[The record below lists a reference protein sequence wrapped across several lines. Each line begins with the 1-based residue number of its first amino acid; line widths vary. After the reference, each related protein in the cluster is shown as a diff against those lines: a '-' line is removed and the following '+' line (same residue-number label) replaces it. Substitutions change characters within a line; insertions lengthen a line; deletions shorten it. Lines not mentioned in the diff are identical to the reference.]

1 MSYGVIIGIYEK
13 EQELDAYEDK
23 IKAKQQEMVALIAE
37 NAKTGSYTQEFDECY
52 WGIAEEIESLK
63 KEQAEAGK
71 KKKLAKNYEQ
81 RIQDMDSI
89 IKGSTCQIPEFD
101 NDFVRRLIANIK
113 AVSAEKLIIQF
124 QPEIV
129 MEQEI
134 RYD

>member
-52 WGIAEEIESLK
+52 WGIVEEIESLK

-89 IKGSTCQIPEFD
+89 IKGSACQILEFD

-124 QPEIV
+124 QLEIV